1 MVLPLSQLV
10 QQLNHKKA
18 EFLSYDTALAQVR
31 QAYQQAL
38 KTWQQQTIPDI
49 TAAMDPQITDWGARP
64 IEPWHQGWRIPLG
77 VQWPHRQAAREWAM
91 TQLMDVTTVAVD
103 GSQIVPSEELLL
115 PVGVVQAGWF
125 LNPHRGDRP
134 YAKEIV
140 LELITP
146 AELRQAEEQLRQPQI
161 YRFQERYIHLRR
173 FELEL
178 KTLRQR
184 MAEVTAPAFLLFDG
198 SFVATFAESY
208 APEWQARYVAALRQ
222 ILEASSQQR
231 IPVVAY
237 IDSSQARDLVTLLGH
252 LAHLEP
258 SPYLSDAQLLN
269 SVLTQWGDR
278 SPLFICDRGGILKE
292 YGDWARGIGFCY
304 LKAHQGYPVRLELPL
319 WIYEAGL
326 LDQVIRWLC
335 GELISGQGY
344 PYALEAA
351 DQLAV
356 LQGSDR
362 QAFLK
367 QLQVWAESVGM
378 ELRFSRKWVSKQQ
391 RR

>member
-38 KTWQQQTIPDI
+38 KTWQQQTIADI
-49 TAAMDPQITDWGARP
+49 TAAIDPQIPDWGARP
-64 IEPWHQGWRIPLG
+64 IEPWHQGWRIPLEI
-77 VQWPHRQAAREWAM
+77 QWPHRQAAQEWAM

-103 GSQIVPSEELLL
+103 GSQIVPSEELFL

-125 LNPHRGDRP
+125 LNPHRRDRP

-161 YRFQERYIHLRR
+161 YRFHERYIHLRR

-178 KTLRQR
+178 KTLRER
-184 MAEVTAPAFLLFDG
+184 MAEVTAPALLLFDG

-208 APEWQARYVAALRQ
+208 APEWQRRYVAALCQTLAASRQ
-222 ILEASSQQR
+222 HQ
-231 IPVVAY
+231 IPLVAY

-252 LAHLEP
+252 LEQLAP
-258 SPYLSDAQLLN
+258 SPHLSDAQLL
-269 SVLTQWGDR
+269 STVLTQWGDR
-278 SPLFICDRGGILKE
+278 SPVFICDRGGILE
-292 YGDWARGIGFCY
+292 RYGPWAKNIGFCY

-319 WIYEAGL
+319 WLYEAGL

-335 GELISGQGY
+335 GELITGQGY

-367 QLQVWAESVGM
+367 QLQVWAEGVGM

>member
-18 EFLSYDTALAQVR
+18 DFLNYDTALAQVR
-31 QAYQQAL
+31 QDYQQAL
-38 KTWQQQTIPDI
+38 GTWQQKTLPDI
-49 TAAMDPQITDWGARP
+49 TAAMDPQITDWGACP
-64 IEPWHQGWRIPLG
+64 IEPWPQGWRIPLG
-77 VQWPHRQAAREWAM
+77 VEWPHRQAAREWAR

-103 GSQIVPSEELLL
+103 GSQILPSEELSL
-115 PVGVVQAGWF
+115 PVAVVQAGWF
-125 LNPHRGDRP
+125 LNPHRGNGS
-134 YAKEIV
+134 YAKEIA

-161 YRFQERYIHLRR
+161 YRFHERYVHLRR

-178 KTLRQR
+178 KTLQER
-184 MAEVTAPAFLLFDG
+184 MAEVAAPALLLFDG

-208 APEWQARYVAALRQ
+208 APEWQARYVAALCQ
-222 ILEASSQQR
+222 TLETSLKRR
-231 IPVVAY
+231 IPLVAY

-252 LAHLEP
+252 LANLPP
-258 SPYLSDAQLLN
+258 SPHLSDAQLLN
-269 SVLTQWGDR
+269 TVLTQWGDR
-278 SPLFICDRGGILKE
+278 SPVFVCDRGGILGS
-292 YGDWARGIGFCY
+292 YGSWAKGIGFCY
-304 LKAHQGYPVRLELPL
+304 LKAHHGYPVRLELPL

-326 LDQVIRWLC
+326 LDPVIRWLC
-335 GELISGQGY
+335 GELITGQGY

-378 ELRFSRKWVSKQQ
+378 ELHFSRKWVSKQQ

>member
-38 KTWQQQTIPDI
+38 KTWQQQTIADI
-49 TAAMDPQITDWGARP
+49 TAAIDPQISDWGARP
-64 IEPWHQGWRIPLG
+64 IEPWPQGWRIPLG

-103 GSQIVPSEELLL
+103 GSQIVPSEELFL

-125 LNPHRGDRP
+125 LNPHRRDRP

-161 YRFQERYIHLRR
+161 YRFHERYIHLRR

-178 KTLRQR
+178 KTLRER
-184 MAEVTAPAFLLFDG
+184 MAEVTAPALLLFDG

-208 APEWQARYVAALRQ
+208 APEWQRRYVAALCQTLAASRQ
-222 ILEASSQQR
+222 HQ
-231 IPVVAY
+231 IPLVAY

-252 LAHLEP
+252 LEQLAP
-258 SPYLSDAQLLN
+258 SPHLSDAQLL
-269 SVLTQWGDR
+269 STVLTQWGDR
-278 SPLFICDRGGILKE
+278 SPVFICDRGGILE
-292 YGDWARGIGFCY
+292 NYGAWAKGIGFCY

-319 WIYEAGL
+319 WLYEAGL

-335 GELISGQGY
+335 GELITGQGY
-344 PYALEAA
+344 PYALGAA

-367 QLQVWAESVGM
+367 QLQVWAEGVGM

>member
-1 MVLPLSQLV
+1 MVLPLFQLV

-38 KTWQQQTIPDI
+38 KTWQQQTIADI
-49 TAAMDPQITDWGARP
+49 TAAIDPQIPDWGARP

-103 GSQIVPSEELLL
+103 GSQIVPSEELFL

-125 LNPHRGDRP
+125 LNPHRRDRP

-161 YRFQERYIHLRR
+161 YRFHERYIHLRR

-178 KTLRQR
+178 KTLQER
-184 MAEVTAPAFLLFDG
+184 MAEVTAPALLLFDG

-208 APEWQARYVAALRQ
+208 APEWQRRYVAALCQTLAASRQ
-222 ILEASSQQR
+222 HQ
-231 IPVVAY
+231 IPLVAY

-252 LAHLEP
+252 LEQLAP
-258 SPYLSDAQLLN
+258 SPHLSDAQLL
-269 SVLTQWGDR
+269 STVLTQWGDR
-278 SPLFICDRGGILKE
+278 SPVFICDRGGILE
-292 YGDWARGIGFCY
+292 NYGAWVKGIGFCY

-319 WIYEAGL
+319 WLYEAGL

-335 GELISGQGY
+335 GELITGQGY

-367 QLQVWAESVGM
+367 QLQVWAEGVGM

>member
-38 KTWQQQTIPDI
+38 GKWQKETIPNI
-49 TAAMDPQITDWGARP
+49 TAAIDPEISNWGARP

-77 VQWPHRQAAREWAM
+77 VQWPHRQAARDWA
-91 TQLMDVTTVAVD
+91 TSQLMNVTTIAVD
-103 GSQIVPSEELLL
+103 GSQIVPSEELFL

-125 LNPHRGDRP
+125 LNPHRRDRP
-134 YAKEIV
+134 YAKEIA

-161 YRFQERYIHLRR
+161 YRFHERYIHLRR

-178 KTLRQR
+178 KTLRER
-184 MAEVTAPAFLLFDG
+184 MAEVTAPALLLFDG

-208 APEWQARYVAALRQ
+208 APEWQGRYVAALRQ
-222 ILEASSQQR
+222 TLEASLQQR

-252 LAHLEP
+252 LDHLAP
-258 SPYLSDAQLLN
+258 SPHLSDAQLLN
-269 SVLTQWGDR
+269 TVLTQWGDR
-278 SPLFICDRGGILKE
+278 SPLFVCDRGGILE
-292 YGDWARGIGFCY
+292 NYGAWVKGIGFCY

-367 QLQVWAESVGM
+367 QLQVWAEGVGM

>member
-38 KTWQQQTIPDI
+38 KTWQQQTIADI
-49 TAAMDPQITDWGARP
+49 TAAIDPQIPDWGARP
-64 IEPWHQGWRIPLG
+64 IEPWHQGWRIPLEI
-77 VQWPHRQAAREWAM
+77 QWPHRQAAQEWAM

-103 GSQIVPSEELLL
+103 GSQIVPSEELFL

-125 LNPHRGDRP
+125 LNPHRRDRP

-161 YRFQERYIHLRR
+161 YRFHERYIHLRR

-178 KTLRQR
+178 KTLRER
-184 MAEVTAPAFLLFDG
+184 MAEVTAPALLLFDG

-208 APEWQARYVAALRQ
+208 APEWQRRYVAALCQTLAASRQ
-222 ILEASSQQR
+222 HQ
-231 IPVVAY
+231 IPLVAY

-252 LAHLEP
+252 LEQLAP
-258 SPYLSDAQLLN
+258 SPHLSDAQLL
-269 SVLTQWGDR
+269 STVLTQWGDR
-278 SPLFICDRGGILKE
+278 SPVFICDRGGILE
-292 YGDWARGIGFCY
+292 NYGAWAKGIGFCY

-319 WIYEAGL
+319 WLYEAGL

-335 GELISGQGY
+335 GELITGQGY

-367 QLQVWAESVGM
+367 QLQVWAEGVGM